1 MRHDARMEA
10 SEGLRVRAAR
20 GTMVNAAFE
29 VGLHA
34 LGFLKGFVI
43 AAFLTRSE
51 YGLWGIL
58 VITIGTLTWL
68 KEVGISEKFV
78 QQSEDDQ
85 RLAFQRAFTFDLAS
99 NGVLMVLMLALLPA
113 FAALYDQWE
122 LIAPG
127 VVIIATLPAYSLRA
141 PAWIYYRDM
150 RYARQRTLEA
160 ADPIVAF
167 VVSIACAAAGLGY
180 WSLVIGLFCGAW
192 AAAIV
197 AIVAS
202 PHPLRWRW
210 HGTTAR
216 EYFTFSWPL
225 FVASAS
231 GLLVPQVS
239 ALAGNA
245 FVGLAGVG
253 ALALAATIATYTD
266 KIDQVITWT
275 LYPAICR
282 VSDRVDLMFEAFVK
296 TNRLTL
302 MWGIPFGVGIA
313 LFADDLVRYGIG
325 REWEPAIGIIQAF
338 GLIAALNHIGF
349 NWSAFYRARGDTRPL
364 AVWAPIVLAAF
375 LAFALPG
382 MIFWGLDG
390 FAVGMALMA
399 LVSLVVRTVYLRRLF
414 RGFRMLPHA
423 LRAVA
428 PTVPAAA
435 AVLLVRL
442 LVEERSL
449 GIALGEVGLYVAVTL
464 AATMYLERDLL
475 REVVGYLGGRK
486 EPAGAEAA
494 PA

>member
-1 MRHDARMEA
+1 MRDDSPMEA
-10 SEGLRVRAAR
+10 SDSLRVRAAR
-20 GTMVNAAFE
+20 GTMVTAGFE

-34 LGFLKGFVI
+34 LSFLKGFVI
-43 AAFLTRSE
+43 AAFLTRTE

-58 VITIGTLTWL
+58 VVTIGTLTWL

-78 QQSEDDQ
+78 QQKEPDQ
-85 RLAFQRAFTFDLAS
+85 RAAFQKAFTFDLAA
-99 NGVLMVLMLALLPA
+99 NLVLMTLMLALLPL
-113 FAALYDQWE
+113 FALLYDQWE
-122 LIAPG
+122 LIPPG
-127 VVIIATLPAYSLRA
+127 LVIVATLPAYSLRA

-150 RYARQRTLEA
+150 RYARQRLLEA
-160 ADPIVAF
+160 VDPVVAF
-167 VVSIACAAAGLGY
+167 VVSIACAIAGLGY

-192 AAAIV
+192 AAAVV
-197 AIVAS
+197 AIAVS
-202 PHPLRWRW
+202 PHALRWRW
-210 HGTTAR
+210 DAATAR
-216 EYFTFSWPL
+216 SYFSFSWPL

-231 GLLVPQVS
+231 GLLIPQVA

-253 ALALAATIATYTD
+253 ALALAATISNYTD
-266 KIDQVITWT
+266 KVDQVITWT
-275 LYPAICR
+275 LYPAITR
-282 VSDRVDLMFEAFVK
+282 VSDRLDLMFEAFVK

-302 MWGIPFGVGIA
+302 MWGLPFGVGVA
-313 LFADDLVRYGIG
+313 LFADDLVSYGIG
-325 REWEPAIGIIQAF
+325 DEWEPAIGIIQAF

-399 LVSLVVRTVYLRRLF
+399 LVSLIVRTVYLRRLF

-423 LRAVA
+423 VRAVA
-428 PTVPAAA
+428 PTIPAVAV
-435 AVLLVRL
+435 VLLARL
-442 LVEERSL
+442 LVDDRNL
-449 GIALGEVGLYVAVTL
+449 GIALGELGLYLAVTA

>member
-1 MRHDARMEA
+1 MEA
-10 SEGLRVRAAR
+10 SQSLRVRAAR
-20 GTMVNAAFE
+20 GTMVNAGFE

-34 LGFLKGFVI
+34 LSFLKGFVI
-43 AAFLTRSE
+43 AAFLTRTE

-58 VITIGTLTWL
+58 VVTIGTLTWL

-78 QQSEDDQ
+78 QQQEDDQ
-85 RLAFQRAFTFDLAS
+85 RAAFQKAFTFDLAA
-99 NGVLMVLMLALLPA
+99 NLALMALMLALLPL
-113 FAALYDQWE
+113 FALLYDQWE

-127 VVIIATLPAYSLRA
+127 LLIVATLPAYSLRA

-150 RYARQRTLEA
+150 RYARQRLLEA
-160 ADPIVAF
+160 VDPVVAF
-167 VVSIACAAAGLGY
+167 VVSIGCAVAGLGY

-197 AIVAS
+197 AIVVS

-210 HGTTAR
+210 DRATAR
-216 EYFTFSWPL
+216 SYFHFSWPL
-225 FVASAS
+225 FVAGAS
-231 GLLVPQVS
+231 GLLIPQIA

-245 FVGLAGVG
+245 FVGVAGVG
-253 ALALAATIATYTD
+253 ALALAATIANYTD
-266 KIDQVITWT
+266 RVDQVITWT
-275 LYPAICR
+275 LYPAIVR

-302 MWGIPFGVGIA
+302 MWGIPFGVGVA
-313 LFADDLVRYGIG
+313 LFADDLVAYGIG
-325 REWEPAIGIIQAF
+325 DEWEPAIGLIQAF

-364 AVWAPIVLAAF
+364 AVWAPITLLAF

-382 MIFWGLDG
+382 MIVWGLDG

-399 LVSLVVRTVYLRRLF
+399 LVSLAVRTVYLRRLF

-428 PTVPAAA
+428 PTVPAVA
-435 AVLLVRL
+435 AVLAVRALVDS
-442 LVEERSL
+442 RSL
-449 GIALGEVGLYVAVTL
+449 GIALGELAIYLAVTV
-464 AATMYLERDLL
+464 AATFWFERALL
-475 REVVGYLGGRK
+475 REAIGYLAGRRQ
-486 EPAGAEAA
+486 PRGAEAA

>member
-1 MRHDARMEA
+1 MEA

-34 LGFLKGFVI
+34 LGFLKGFII

-78 QQSEDDQ
+78 QQQEDDQ
-85 RLAFQRAFTFDLAS
+85 ELAFQKAFTFDFAT
-99 NGVLMVLMLALLPA
+99 NAVLMALMLALLPA

-127 VVIIATLPAYSLRA
+127 LVIIATLPAYSFRS
-141 PAWIYYRDM
+141 PAWIFYRDL

-160 ADPIVAF
+160 VDPVVAF
-167 VVSIACAAAGLGY
+167 VVSIAGAAAGLGY

-192 AAAIV
+192 AAAIAAV
-197 AIVAS
+197 LVS
-202 PHPLRWRW
+202 PYPLRWRW
-210 HGTTAR
+210 HGATAR
-216 EYFTFSWPL
+216 EYFSFSWPL

-231 GLLVPQVS
+231 GLLIPQVS

-282 VSDRVDLMFEAFVK
+282 VSDRVDLLFEAFVK

-313 LFADDLVRYGIG
+313 LFADSLVRFGLG
-325 REWEPAIGIIQAF
+325 DEWRPAVGIIQAF

-364 AVWAPIVLAAF
+364 AVLAPLVLLAF
-375 LAFALPG
+375 LVFALPG
-382 MIFWGLDG
+382 MILWGLDG
-390 FAVGMALMA
+390 YAVGMALMA
-399 LVSLVVRTVYLRRLF
+399 LVSLIVRTVYLRRLF

-423 LRAVA
+423 ARAIA
-428 PTVPAAA
+428 PTVPAVA
-435 AVLLVRL
+435 AVLLMRL
-442 LVEERSL
+442 LVDEHKAA
-449 GIALGEVGLYVAVTL
+449 GAAGEVVAYVAVTL
-464 AATMYLERDLL
+464 AATVYLERALL
-475 REVVGYLGGRK
+475 REAFGYLGGRAK
-486 EPAGAEAA
+486 GTDAVPARA
-494 PA
+494 

>member
-1 MRHDARMEA
+1 
-10 SEGLRVRAAR
+10 
-20 GTMVNAAFE
+20 MVNAGFE

-34 LGFLKGFVI
+34 LSFLKGFLI
-43 AAFLTRSE
+43 AAFLTRTE

-78 QQSEDDQ
+78 QQEEVDQ
-85 RLAFQRAFTFDLAS
+85 RAAFQKAFTFDVATNLA
-99 NGVLMVLMLALLPA
+99 LMALMLALLPL
-113 FAALYDQWE
+113 FAVLYDQWE
-122 LIAPG
+122 LLPPG
-127 VVIIATLPAYSLRA
+127 LVIIATLPAYSLRA
-141 PAWIYYRDM
+141 PSWVYYRDM
-150 RYARQRTLEA
+150 RYGRQRLLDA
-160 ADPIVAF
+160 VDPIVAF
-167 VVSIACAAAGLGY
+167 AVSIGCAIGGLGY

-192 AAAIV
+192 AAALV
-197 AIVAS
+197 AIAAA

-210 HGTTAR
+210 DRATAR
-216 EYFTFSWPL
+216 EYYSFSWPL

-231 GLLVPQVS
+231 GLLIPQVS
-239 ALAGNA
+239 MLAGNA

-253 ALALAATIATYTD
+253 ALALAATISGYTD
-266 KIDQVITWT
+266 KVDQVITWT

-282 VSDRVDLMFEAFVK
+282 VSDRIDLMFEAFVK

-302 MWGIPFGVGIA
+302 MWGLPFGVGVA
-313 LFADDLVRYGIG
+313 LFADDLVAYGIG
-325 REWEPAIGIIQAF
+325 EEWRPAVGIIQAF
-338 GLIAALNHIGF
+338 GLIAALNHVGF

-364 AVWAPIVLAAF
+364 AVSAPIVLAAF

-382 MIFWGLDG
+382 MIVWGLDG

-442 LVEERSL
+442 LVDERSL

-464 AATMYLERDLL
+464 AATVYLERGLL
-475 REVVGYLGGRK
+475 REAFGYLGGRAR
-486 EPAGAEAA
+486 PAEAA